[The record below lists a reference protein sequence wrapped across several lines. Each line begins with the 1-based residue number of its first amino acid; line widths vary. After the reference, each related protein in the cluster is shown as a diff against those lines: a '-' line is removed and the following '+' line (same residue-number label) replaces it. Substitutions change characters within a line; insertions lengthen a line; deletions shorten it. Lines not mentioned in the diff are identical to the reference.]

1 MLNRKQKE
9 NLVQEV
15 SEDIIHSKALTF
27 VSFKGLTVSETQEV
41 KKTLRA
47 SGVKYRVLKK
57 KLFDLSAKKAGIT
70 ASVSNLEGQIAIAF
84 SLEDE
89 VSGAKILHEFSKKHE
104 NLVLA
109 GGVLEGKNL
118 SKEEVVALA
127 KIPSKQ
133 ELLSKLVGSIQMP
146 VSGFVRVLSGNM
158 RGLAV
163 VLKAISEQKA

>member
-9 NLVQEV
+9 DLVQEV
-15 SEDIIHSKALTF
+15 SDEIAHSKAITF
-27 VSFKGLTVSETQEV
+27 ISFKGVTVSEIQEV

-70 ASVSNLEGQIAIAF
+70 ASVSKLDGQIAIAF
-84 SLEDE
+84 SLLDE

-104 NLVLA
+104 NVVLA
-109 GGVLEGKNL
+109 GGVLEGKEL